1 MSATSIGTWVR
12 ADVPRRCPHPE
23 SAVCQRIFDAN
34 SEREGIARLWM
45 EDVFH
50 HGPVWLALGGGP
62 GSPANEAGDCISLL
76 RLAQRELVAPARA
89 LVAAN
94 LQPVRPREHDL
105 ASSRA

>member
-62 GSPANEAGDCISLL
+62 GCPANEAVDCIALL
-76 RLAQRELVAPARA
+76 PPVPPELVAPA
-89 LVAAN
+89 VAIAAAT
-94 LQPVRPREHDL
+94 LQPVPPPGQD
-105 ASSRA
+105 

>member
-50 HGPVWLALGGGP
+50 HGPVWLALRGAP
-62 GSPANEAGDCISLL
+62 GCPANAAG
-76 RLAQRELVAPARA
+76 P
-89 LVAAN
+89 
-94 LQPVRPREHDL
+94 
-105 ASSRA
+105 SRAHLRAVQPELRASAHSLTAAALPPDP